1 MQKLVDKFGLYTQ
14 HIQNVIADTS
24 KKLDRATLQGKYNKL
39 IDAKVLLRGSL
50 LIDILAEAK
59 KFSLTSQKNDI
70 SIIDIVECVETTK
83 WKYKRL
89 LKKLEGNENYVFE
102 LPTLKSVIT
111 EIEGNEDGEPLFQNQ
126 KVHYYS
132 REKQYIKDH
141 VVQVVENIISCF
153 EQRYGNLYIDQFD
166 GGVNEVSD
174 DGDNVLFDVC
184 RVLNSQVWPNIL
196 NVDDETVEEIL
207 LVQLAAVQ
215 KIFERYSSME
225 VFTVFN
231 LNNVKDGF
239 IDIVRYSNRYFNI
252 TETKPLLLWGK
263 LAKLGEEKPDWR
275 GILLIIELC
284 LCAPFSNATLE
295 RFFSHMNIVKS
306 EERNRLSSK
315 SLNAI
320 LRVRMSDFTVVK
332 FNSLHV
338 NECVDFWYNT
348 KDRRLNQKKRK
359 CYQKRKCDGN
369 KRIRFDISDIST
381 SSSSDSEISESDV

>member
-1 MQKLVDKFGLYTQ
+1 
-14 HIQNVIADTS
+14 
-24 KKLDRATLQGKYNKL
+24 
-39 IDAKVLLRGSL
+39 
-50 LIDILAEAK
+50 
-59 KFSLTSQKNDI
+59 
-70 SIIDIVECVETTK
+70 
-83 WKYKRL
+83 
-89 LKKLEGNENYVFE
+89 
-102 LPTLKSVIT
+102 
-111 EIEGNEDGEPLFQNQ
+111 
-126 KVHYYS
+126 
-132 REKQYIKDH
+132 
-141 VVQVVENIISCF
+141 
-153 EQRYGNLYIDQFD
+153 
-166 GGVNEVSD
+166 
-174 DGDNVLFDVC
+174 
-184 RVLNSQVWPNIL
+184 
-196 NVDDETVEEIL
+196 
-207 LVQLAAVQ
+207 
-215 KIFERYSSME
+215 ME

-338 NECVDFWYNT
+338 NECVDFCYNT

-369 KRIRFDISDIST
+369 KRTRFDISDIST